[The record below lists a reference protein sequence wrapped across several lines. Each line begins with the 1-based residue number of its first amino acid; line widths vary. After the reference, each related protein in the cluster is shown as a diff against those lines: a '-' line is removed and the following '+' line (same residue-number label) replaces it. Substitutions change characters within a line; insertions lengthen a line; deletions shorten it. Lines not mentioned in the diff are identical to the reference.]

1 MKRTEKHAKALQSA
15 STTSIVDSKSGL
27 QKTKQA
33 LNVQFLADQ
42 LFPFNPVQNQLKKII
57 HIATPISLINH
68 SSLSL
73 LFCQMSECFP
83 WCGCRVFSTLCPRG
97 LSLCVNIQ
105 CVLLCHSFRR
115 TESLQTHLEPA
126 FARTQVSRQQPPDK
140 LEQRNTT
147 SHLQRYGPRRLMT
160 QWQK

>member
-68 SSLSL
+68 SSLTL
-73 LFCQMSECFP
+73 LFCQMSASHDADVECSAP
-83 WCGCRVFSTLCPRG
+83 CARVASPFASTSSVYCFVILSG
-97 LSLCVNIQ
+97 ALSLCKLILNPLLL
-105 CVLLCHSFRR
+105 VLKCRGS
-115 TESLQTHLEPA
+115 SLQT
-126 FARTQVSRQQPPDK
+126 
-140 LEQRNTT
+140 N
-147 SHLQRYGPRRLMT
+147 
-160 QWQK
+160 